1 MYNILNYRNKTRVYE
16 DLKNEVSALLREKR
30 QDFIVLLPS
39 QSLINK
45 LMEDL
50 VEEYEVILGLKI
62 FTFDDLVNMN
72 YIDKEDEYK
81 EYYSSILLEK
91 ALEDC
96 IVEGNIEDN
105 IFFNTESFV
114 SIANRF
120 NNIINESNLDKD
132 IFFEHFSDRKPYL
145 AIYELLEKY
154 NHYID
159 EEEFVDKFK
168 KTKKFL
174 IDFKNKEGLSKILI
188 GGFSKFTPLELEI
201 LKKLQ
206 REDIAID
213 FFYLNS
219 LNSSNCFT
227 MQLHKKLDS
236 LNFNEVNLDL
246 DLNKW
251 DYDTKLIRA
260 EDEILEIERL
270 AIEVKRDLID
280 NPKLS
285 SCIILRDSSKIEQI
299 CEVFGRC
306 DLELGVNEDIKLI
319 HSPVGKC
326 LWNLMSLDLGLSEYL
341 LKNYK
346 NPLLFKDNTE
356 SLEFE
361 KIITEND
368 FIDIDEIFEFEEFMS
383 LEEFP
388 MIKEKIL
395 TLKKNILDID
405 SNAVLIDFIIELL
418 KTYIHS
424 NEILEDEI
432 EYEFYEFLNIL
443 NSKFGKIIETL
454 EFNKFT
460 SIFKSLLK
468 KFKTRDKS
476 KVDYNIE
483 LTSFNMFNLLSY
495 DNLYFIGFDDNN
507 YPLKKVTNYYFNET
521 SIADYKEVGLDI
533 FNNRENYYF
542 ELINFM
548 NIFDERTKKIYFS
561 YSGTEENL
569 VSPFIKF
576 IIEEIEE
583 ENYGIKDFIRPNP
596 LQVISTEDKL
606 KYLSSFEKN
615 NDSIS
620 STEDISFEIFNKKDS
635 DIFSVSKLETYIS
648 CPIKYFYRYVLKIED
663 YFEPKTEVLKIGSA
677 VHESLRILYEEY
689 KINLNESLKNKK
701 LIEDILK
708 KELMLQDYTINSNNM
723 DTVKRYVDLID
734 KTIEMDLEYLKNN
747 RLKPIS
753 FEEKFVKS
761 LKIDGEDVKFT
772 GSIDRVDS
780 DEHGNIYLVDYKLG
794 ASGVKSFDDFNKK
807 AESLQFPIYG
817 LFKGARGCR
826 YITIAS
832 PGVHDFYNYVVEG
845 DFDTSYLKSMEEKL
859 KEIVSENL
867 KYISEEKFFEGAK
880 NKNNCYFCEFKKFC
894 KYRWFRWSLEM
905 NN

>member
-1 MYNILNYRNKTRVYE
+1 MHNILNYRNKTRVYE
-16 DLKNEVSALLREKR
+16 DLKNQVIDLLKEKR

-50 VEEYEVILGLKI
+50 AKEFEVILGLKI

-91 ALEDC
+91 ALEDA
-96 IVEGNIEDN
+96 IAEGVIKDN
-105 IFFNTESFV
+105 IFFNSESFV

-120 NNIINESNLDKD
+120 NNIIYESNLDKD
-132 IFFEHFSDRKPYL
+132 VFFENLSDRKPYV
-145 AIYELLEKY
+145 AIYKLLEKY

-168 KTKKFL
+168 KTDRFL
-174 IDFKNKEGLSKILI
+174 KNFNNKEGLTKVII

-206 REDIAID
+206 SKDIDID
-213 FFYLNS
+213 IYYLNS
-219 LNSSNCFT
+219 YNSPNCFT
-227 MQLHKKLDS
+227 SRLYEKLEY
-236 LNFNEVNLDL
+236 LNFNEVNSDL

-251 DYDTKLIRA
+251 NYETKLIRA
-260 EDEILEIERL
+260 EDDILEIERL

-285 SCIILRDSSKIEQI
+285 SCIILRDPSKIEQI
-299 CEVFGRC
+299 CEVFSRSG
-306 DLELGVNEDIKLI
+306 LELGVNEDIKLI
-319 HSPVGKC
+319 DSQVGKWI
-326 LWNLMSLDLGLSEYL
+326 WNLASLDLNLSEYL
-341 LKNYK
+341 LKNYN
-346 NPLLFKDNTE
+346 NPLVFEEKKE
-356 SLEFE
+356 ILEFE
-361 KIITEND
+361 KLITENN
-368 FIDIDEIFEFEEFMS
+368 FIDVDEIFMFEEFMS

-388 MIKEKIL
+388 VIKEKIL

-405 SNAVLIDFIIELL
+405 NNIVFINFTLQLL
-418 KTYIHS
+418 KSYLS
-424 NEILEDEI
+424 YNSILEDEI

-443 NSKFGKIIETL
+443 NSKFGKTIETL
-454 EFNKFT
+454 EFNKFIN
-460 SIFKSLLK
+460 IFKSILK

-495 DNLYFIGFDDNN
+495 DNLYFIGFDDNS
-507 YPLKKVTNYYFNET
+507 YPLRKATNYYFNET
-521 SIADYKEVGLDI
+521 STAEYKDIGLDI
-533 FNNRENYYF
+533 LNNRENYYF

-548 NIFDERTKKIYFS
+548 NIFDEDTKKIYFS
-561 YSGTEENL
+561 YSGTEESL

-576 IIEEIEE
+576 IGEDIPE

-596 LQVISTEDKL
+596 TQVISNEDKL

-615 NDSIS
+615 FDSEYF
-620 STEDISFEIFNKKDS
+620 TDGTPVEIFNKKES
-635 DIFSVSKLETYIS
+635 DIFSVSRLETYIS
-648 CPIKYFYRYVLKIED
+648 CPIKYFYKYILKIED

-677 VHESLRILYEEY
+677 IHETLRILYEEY

-708 KELMLQDYTINSNNM
+708 KELMLQDYTINSDNM
-723 DTVKRYVDLID
+723 DTVKRYVDLVD

-747 RLKPIS
+747 NLKPIS
-753 FEEKFVKS
+753 FEERFIKS
-761 LKIDGEDVKFT
+761 LEVEGEEIKFT
-772 GSIDRVDS
+772 GSIDRVDT
-780 DEHGNIYLVDYKLG
+780 DEYGNIYLVDYKLG
-794 ASGVKSFDDFNKK
+794 ASGVKNFDDFNKK
-807 AESLQFPIYG
+807 AVSLQFPIYG
-817 LFKGARGCR
+817 LVKGARACR
-826 YITIAS
+826 YITIAN
-832 PGVHDFYNYVVEG
+832 PGVHDFYNYFVEG
-845 DFDTSYLKSMEEKL
+845 TFDNSYLKPMEERL

-867 KYISEEKFFEGAK
+867 NNIREEKFFEGAK
-880 NKNNCYFCEFKKFC
+880 NKNNCFFCEFKNFC
-894 KYRWFRWSLEM
+894 KYRWFKWSLEM

>member
-1 MYNILNYRNKTRVYE
+1 MHNILNYRNKTRVYE
-16 DLKNEVSALLREKR
+16 DLKNQVIDLLKEKR

-50 VEEYEVILGLKI
+50 AKEFEVILGLKI

-91 ALEDC
+91 ALEDA
-96 IVEGNIEDN
+96 IAEGVIKDN
-105 IFFNTESFV
+105 IFFNSESFV

-120 NNIINESNLDKD
+120 NNIIYESNLDKD
-132 IFFEHFSDRKPYL
+132 VFFENLSDRKPYV
-145 AIYELLEKY
+145 AIYKLLEKY

-168 KTKKFL
+168 KTDRFL
-174 IDFKNKEGLSKILI
+174 KNFNNKEGLTKVII

-206 REDIAID
+206 SKDIDID
-213 FFYLNS
+213 IYYLNS
-219 LNSSNCFT
+219 YNSPNCFT
-227 MQLHKKLDS
+227 SRLYEKLEY
-236 LNFNEVNLDL
+236 LNFNEVNSDL

-251 DYDTKLIRA
+251 NYETKLIRA
-260 EDEILEIERL
+260 EDDILEIERL

-285 SCIILRDSSKIEQI
+285 SCIILRDPSKIEQI
-299 CEVFGRC
+299 CEVFSRSG
-306 DLELGVNEDIKLI
+306 LELGVNEDIKLI
-319 HSPVGKC
+319 DSQVGKWI
-326 LWNLMSLDLGLSEYL
+326 WNLASLDLNLSEYL
-341 LKNYK
+341 LKNYN
-346 NPLLFKDNTE
+346 NPLVFEEKKE
-356 SLEFE
+356 ILEFE
-361 KIITEND
+361 KLITENN
-368 FIDIDEIFEFEEFMS
+368 FIDVDEIFMFEEFMS

-388 MIKEKIL
+388 VIKEKIL

-405 SNAVLIDFIIELL
+405 NNIVFINFTLQLL
-418 KTYIHS
+418 KSYLS
-424 NEILEDEI
+424 YNSILEDEI

-443 NSKFGKIIETL
+443 NSKFGKTIETL
-454 EFNKFT
+454 EFNKFIN
-460 SIFKSLLK
+460 IFKSILK

-495 DNLYFIGFDDNN
+495 DNLYFIGFDDNS
-507 YPLKKVTNYYFNET
+507 YPLRKATNYYFNET
-521 SIADYKEVGLDI
+521 STAEYKDIGLDI
-533 FNNRENYYF
+533 LNNRENYYF

-548 NIFDERTKKIYFS
+548 NIFDEDTKKIYFS
-561 YSGTEENL
+561 YSGTEESL

-576 IIEEIEE
+576 IGEDIPE

-596 LQVISTEDKL
+596 TQVISNEDKL

-615 NDSIS
+615 FDSEYF
-620 STEDISFEIFNKKDS
+620 TDGTPVEIFNKKES
-635 DIFSVSKLETYIS
+635 DIFSVSRLETYIS
-648 CPIKYFYRYVLKIED
+648 CPIKYFYKYILKIED

-677 VHESLRILYEEY
+677 IHETLRILYEEY

-708 KELMLQDYTINSNNM
+708 KELMLQDYTINSDNM
-723 DTVKRYVDLID
+723 DTVKRYVDLVD

-747 RLKPIS
+747 NLKPIS
-753 FEEKFVKS
+753 FEERFIKS
-761 LKIDGEDVKFT
+761 LEVEGEEIKFT
-772 GSIDRVDS
+772 GSIDRVDT
-780 DEHGNIYLVDYKLG
+780 DEYGNIYLVDYKLG
-794 ASGVKSFDDFNKK
+794 ASGVKNFDDFNKK
-807 AESLQFPIYG
+807 AVSLQFPIYG
-817 LFKGARGCR
+817 LVKGARACR
-826 YITIAS
+826 YITIAN
-832 PGVHDFYNYVVEG
+832 PGVHDFYNYFVEG
-845 DFDTSYLKSMEEKL
+845 TFDNSYLKPMEERL

-867 KYISEEKFFEGAK
+867 NNIREEKFFEGAK
-880 NKNNCYFCEFKKFC
+880 NKNNCFFCEFKKFC
-894 KYRWFRWSLEM
+894 KYR
-905 NN
+905 

>member
-1 MYNILNYRNKTRVYE
+1 MHNILNYRNKTRVYE
-16 DLKNEVSALLREKR
+16 DLKNKVIDLLKEKR

-50 VEEYEVILGLKI
+50 AKEFEVILGLKI

-91 ALEDC
+91 ALEDA
-96 IVEGNIEDN
+96 IAEGVIEDN
-105 IFFNTESFV
+105 IFFNSESFV

-120 NNIINESNLDKD
+120 NNIIYESNLDKD
-132 IFFEHFSDRKPYL
+132 VFFENLSDRKPYV
-145 AIYELLEKY
+145 AIYKLLEKY

-168 KTKKFL
+168 KTDRFL
-174 IDFKNKEGLSKILI
+174 KNFNNKEGLTKVII

-206 REDIAID
+206 SNDIDID
-213 FFYLNS
+213 IYYLNS
-219 LNSSNCFT
+219 YNSSNCFT
-227 MQLHKKLDS
+227 SRLYEKLEY
-236 LNFNEVNLDL
+236 LNFNEVNSDL

-251 DYDTKLIRA
+251 NYETKLIRA
-260 EDEILEIERL
+260 EDDILEIERL

-285 SCIILRDSSKIEQI
+285 SCIILRDPSKIEQI
-299 CEVFGRC
+299 CEVFSRSG
-306 DLELGVNEDIKLI
+306 LELGVNEDIKLI
-319 HSPVGKC
+319 DSQVGKWI
-326 LWNLMSLDLGLSEYL
+326 WNLASLDLNLSEYL
-341 LKNYK
+341 LKNYN
-346 NPLLFKDNTE
+346 NPLIFEEKKE
-356 SLEFE
+356 ILEFE
-361 KIITEND
+361 KLITENS
-368 FIDIDEIFEFEEFMS
+368 FIDVDEIFMFEEFKS

-388 MIKEKIL
+388 AIKEKIL

-405 SNAVLIDFIIELL
+405 NNIVFINFTLQLL
-418 KTYIHS
+418 KSYLS
-424 NEILEDEI
+424 LNNILEDEI

-443 NSKFGKIIETL
+443 NSKFGNTIETL
-454 EFNKFT
+454 EFNKFIN
-460 SIFKSLLK
+460 IFKSILK

-495 DNLYFIGFDDNN
+495 DNLYFIGFDDNS
-507 YPLKKVTNYYFNET
+507 YPLRKATNYYFNET
-521 SIADYKEVGLDI
+521 SIAEYRKIGLDI
-533 FNNRENYYF
+533 LNNRENYYF

-548 NIFDERTKKIYFS
+548 NIFDEGTKKIYFS
-561 YSGTEENL
+561 YSGTEESL

-576 IIEEIEE
+576 IGEDILE
-583 ENYGIKDFIRPNP
+583 ENYGIKDFIRPSP
-596 LQVISTEDKL
+596 TQVISNEDKL

-615 NDSIS
+615 FDSEYF
-620 STEDISFEIFNKKDS
+620 TDRTPVEIFNKKES
-635 DIFSVSKLETYIS
+635 DILSVSRLETYIS
-648 CPIKYFYRYVLKIED
+648 CPIKYFYKYILKIED

-677 VHESLRILYEEY
+677 IHETLRILYEEY

-708 KELMLQDYTINSNNM
+708 KELMLQDYTINSDNM
-723 DTVKRYVDLID
+723 DTVKRYVDLVD

-747 RLKPIS
+747 NLKPIS
-753 FEEKFVKS
+753 FEERFIKS
-761 LKIDGEDVKFT
+761 LEVEGEEIKFT
-772 GSIDRVDS
+772 GSIDRVDT
-780 DEHGNIYLVDYKLG
+780 DEYGNIYLVDYKLG
-794 ASGVKSFDDFNKK
+794 ASGVKNFDDFNKK
-807 AESLQFPIYG
+807 AVSLQFPIYG
-817 LFKGARGCR
+817 LVKGARACR

-832 PGVHDFYNYVVEG
+832 PGVYDFYNYFVEG
-845 DFDTSYLKSMEEKL
+845 AFDTSYLNPMEERL

-867 KYISEEKFFEGAK
+867 NNIREEKFFEGAK
-880 NKNNCYFCEFKKFC
+880 NKNNCYFCEFKNFC
-894 KYRWFRWSLEM
+894 KYR
-905 NN
+905 